1 MNRIAAASRLHLIS
15 WHGLVLWPW
24 GILLSSFL
32 INVVIFA
39 AIGDQGQGQNTPGG
53 LVSIYIVVFV
63 AFVQLVTQGFPFALG
78 LSVTRR
84 SFYLGTAL
92 LALGQ
97 AVLFGFGL
105 YLFKLVEDATDG
117 WGLSLRFFG
126 IPFLTQDNGILQI
139 LVFTVPFVLAGFAG
153 MVGGV
158 IFQRWGT
165 NGVYTLML
173 TSIIGTG
180 GLAALITWQ
189 QQWMELGNWFADQ
202 PTLTLI
208 VGWPILIAAALAGS
222 GYAAIRRAT
231 A

>member
-1 MNRIAAASRLHLIS
+1 MIDTVEI
-15 WHGLVLWPW
+15 
-24 GILLSSFL
+24 
-32 INVVIFA
+32 
-39 AIGDQGQGQNTPGG
+39 
-53 LVSIYIVVFV
+53 
-63 AFVQLVTQGFPFALG
+63 
-78 LSVTRR
+78 
-84 SFYLGTAL
+84 
-92 LALGQ
+92 
-97 AVLFGFGL
+97 

-126 IPFLTQDNGILQI
+126 IPFLTQDNGILQTLI
-139 LVFTVPFVLAGFAG
+139 FTVPFVLAGFAG